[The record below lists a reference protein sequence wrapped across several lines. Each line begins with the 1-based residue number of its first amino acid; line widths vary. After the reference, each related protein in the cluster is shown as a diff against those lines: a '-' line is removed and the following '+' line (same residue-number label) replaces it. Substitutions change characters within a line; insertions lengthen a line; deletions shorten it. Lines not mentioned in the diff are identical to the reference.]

1 MPAVYDIRNDIKN
14 IKTPEKFESSI
25 YSANDSNREDST
37 CNTIL
42 RDCVR
47 SVLTSY
53 IDDLEGHTIN
63 DLYQLVLAEV
73 ETPLLE
79 TILEHTNGNQSKAA
93 QILGINRGTLRKKLK
108 QYNIS
113 E

>member
-1 MPAVYDIRNDIKN
+1 MPVIQEIINDIKN
-14 IKTPEKFESSI
+14 LKTPEKLETNTFH
-25 YSANDSNREDST
+25 SNNTTREDST
-37 CNTIL
+37 SNTIL

-53 IDDLEGHTIN
+53 INDLEGHTIN
-63 DLYQLVLAEV
+63 DLYQLVLTEV

-108 QYNIS
+108 QYSICK
-113 E
+113 